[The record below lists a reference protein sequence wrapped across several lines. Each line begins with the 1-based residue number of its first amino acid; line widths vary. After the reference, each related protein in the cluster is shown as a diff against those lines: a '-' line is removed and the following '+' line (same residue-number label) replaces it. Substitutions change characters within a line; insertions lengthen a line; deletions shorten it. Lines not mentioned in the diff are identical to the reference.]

1 MEKFVKNFNHYP
13 GVHCESTAL
22 RDVFAYNGIEF
33 SEPMIFGLGEGLNF
47 VYWKSKQ
54 TPFPFVGGRTK
65 DLSKNLCRNLGIQKQ
80 DHYSASFRKS
90 WNEIKTLVGNSLP
103 VFLEL
108 DMFYL
113 EYLKVPEHFGG
124 HCVTLVGYDDE
135 NVYLADTNFK
145 SIQKTSSKSFEL
157 ARNSKH
163 KPFPPKNYYA
173 TFEFPKSLPSLNE
186 VIIKS
191 IRTVANGMLN
201 PPIRNLGINGIR
213 KFGEEIP
220 KLSSYAKSTFDSK
233 TISVFRY
240 LYIWLEEAGTGGSCF
255 RNLYRDFLKESM
267 RYVEDENLAKGCEQ
281 YERIA
286 DAWKEFSEL
295 LLGIDEGKKEKVR
308 EAQKKIFEI
317 YGLEKRALQ
326 ILKRI

>member
-1 MEKFVKNFNHYP
+1 MEKFVKNFDHYP

-54 TPFPFVGGRTK
+54 MPFPFVGGRTK
-65 DLSKNLCRNLGIQKQ
+65 SLSGNLCRNLNIEKR
-80 DHYSASFRKS
+80 DHFSTSFRKS
-90 WNEIKTLVGNSLP
+90 WNEIRTLVDDDLP

-124 HCVTLVGYDDE
+124 HCVVLVGYDEE

-145 SIQKTSSKSFEL
+145 SIQKTSLKSFEL
-157 ARNSKH
+157 ARSSKH
-163 KPFPPKNYYA
+163 KPFPPNNYYS

-186 VIIKS
+186 VITKS
-191 IRTVANGMLN
+191 IRAVAKEMLN

-220 KLSSYAKSTFDSK
+220 KFSSYARSTFDSE
-233 TISVFRY
+233 TVGVFRY

-267 RYVEDENLAKGCEQ
+267 RYVENENLAKGCEA

-286 DAWKEFSEL
+286 DAWKEFSGL
-295 LLGIDEGKKEKVR
+295 LLKIDKGRTEELR
-308 EAQKKIFEI
+308 QAQRKIFEV
-317 YGLEKRALQ
+317 YELERSALQ
-326 ILKRI
+326 ALMRI